1 MTRKLL
7 LSSFVL
13 LLGCQV
19 ISKAQS
25 TSPAD
30 GRDSD
35 RAAIRAHIEGICQA
49 FIDGDIDK
57 IYATHSEDWRG
68 FLEGS
73 RVPIRGIDEYMKAN
87 GITWPRPAGTASP
100 APGSDAVTVGFKV
113 FDFDVNFYS
122 PELAVAC
129 FMVDFGRKS
138 GSDLVTT
145 NRLRI
150 MDVYAK
156 RSGQWIQVASH
167 TVVDP
172 AWRSERMAMPA
183 SLSPPIRQQILNA
196 REAVWRAYFSND
208 RAALEK
214 LIPEEAIAINQ
225 GSEAW
230 DNRAAILAGAQRF
243 ADSGAKLVRLEFPR
257 TEIQVYGN
265 TIILYTTYL
274 YEIEAQGKKQTS
286 TGRGTEV
293 FVRRGNTLVNTGW
306 HLDEGK

>member
-7 LSSFVL
+7 LCSL
-13 LLGCQV
+13 LLLSVFQV
-19 ISKAQS
+19 TSNAQS
-25 TSPAD
+25 TSE
-30 GRDSD
+30 GRDTD
-35 RAAIRAHIEGICQA
+35 RAAIRAHIESICQA

-57 IYATHSEDWRG
+57 IYATHSQDWRG

-87 GITWPRPAGTASP
+87 GIPWPMPANVAKPTP
-100 APGSDAVTVGFKV
+100 NPDAATVGFKV

-156 RSGQWIQVASH
+156 RSGHWIQVASH

-172 AWRSERMAMPA
+172 AWRSERVSMPA
-183 SLSPPIRQQILNA
+183 TVPPQMRQQILNA
-196 REAVWRAYFSND
+196 REAVWRAWFNND

-214 LIPEEAIAINQ
+214 LIPEEAVAINN
-225 GSEAW
+225 GEEGW
-230 DNRAAILAGAQRF
+230 ENRATILAGAQRF

-257 TEIQVYGN
+257 TDIQVYGN
-265 TIILYTTYL
+265 TVILYTTYL

-293 FVRRGNTLVNTGW
+293 CVRRGNTLINTGW